1 MDVSLPRDVYK
12 FAKSFLESNRHLD
25 ILINNAGCMLHDRRL
40 IEGDIEA
47 NFSTNT
53 LGIHILTK
61 TLLPLIAK
69 SPKPRVFMM
78 TSAGMLTEKLDA
90 DDLMHE
96 KMKDVFIGIKVY
108 AQNKRQQIVMTDYYA
123 KNYPEI
129 YFATTH
135 PGFCYTPGL

>member
-1 MDVSLPRDVYK
+1 
-12 FAKSFLESNRHLD
+12 
-25 ILINNAGCMLHDRRL
+25 MLHDRRL

-53 LGIHILTK
+53 LGTHILTK

-69 SPKPRVFMM
+69 SPKPRIFMM

-96 KMKDVFIGIKVY
+96 KMKDAFIGMKVY

-135 PGFCYTPGL
+135 PGFCDTPGLKIAMPKFWKFMRQKLRTPYQGADTLIWMCCY